1 MSPTVFREGGY
12 RFFFFSREESRMH
25 VHVYSGD
32 GEAKFWLDPQIE
44 LARNYR
50 LSRINL
56 KEIEEIIEDHQDE
69 IRSAWENYFRG

>member
-1 MSPTVFREGGY
+1 MSPTLFREHGY

-56 KEIEEIIEDHQDE
+56 KQIEEIIEDHQDE
-69 IRSAWENYFRG
+69 IRSAWEN